1 MTSFAPPEPSVRFEL
16 PHGISIAADEYGD
29 PSAQPVLFLHGG
41 GQTRHAWGGTAE
53 DLGRAGFHAISMDH
67 RGHGD
72 SSWSDEGEYHVD
84 YFVRDLRGVLDQ
96 LDRTPVLVG
105 ASLGGMTALLAET
118 DTRESIAKG
127 LILVD
132 ITPRMERSGV
142 ERIIGFMK
150 EGADGFDSLEE
161 AADAI
166 ASYMPHRKRPKNLAG
181 LAKNL
186 RRDEEGH
193 YRWHWDPKLLN
204 AWDPTKHSERDG
216 FVLTERLAALH
227 RLNIPTLLIRGR
239 LSDLVSVDNAKEF
252 LDLVPHAEYVDLAD
266 AHHMVA
272 GDQNDAFTKT
282 IKEFLLRRF
291 PP

>member
-1 MTSFAPPEPSVRFEL
+1 M
-16 PHGISIAADEYGD
+16 
-29 PSAQPVLFLHGG
+29 
-41 GQTRHAWGGTAE
+41 
-53 DLGRAGFHAISMDH
+53 
-67 RGHGD
+67 
-72 SSWSDEGEYHVD
+72 
-84 YFVRDLRGVLDQ
+84 
-96 LDRTPVLVG
+96 
-105 ASLGGMTALLAET
+105 
-118 DTRESIAKG
+118 
-127 LILVD
+127 
-132 ITPRMERSGV
+132 
-142 ERIIGFMK
+142 
-150 EGADGFDSLEE
+150 
-161 AADAI
+161 
-166 ASYMPHRKRPKNLAG
+166 
-181 LAKNL
+181 
-186 RRDEEGH
+186 
-193 YRWHWDPKLLN
+193 LN

>member
-1 MTSFAPPEPSVRFEL
+1 M
-16 PHGISIAADEYGD
+16 
-29 PSAQPVLFLHGG
+29 
-41 GQTRHAWGGTAE
+41 
-53 DLGRAGFHAISMDH
+53 GFYAISMDH

-84 YFVRDLRGVLDQ
+84 YFVRDLRSVLDQ
-96 LDRTPVLVG
+96 LDRKPILIG
-105 ASLGGMTALLAET
+105 ASLGGMTALLAEIGAH
-118 DTRESIAKG
+118 ESIAKG

-150 EGADGFDSLEE
+150 DSADGFASLEE

-166 ASYMPHRKRPKNLAG
+166 ASYVPHRKRPKNLAG

-186 RRDEEGH
+186 RRDEEGR
-193 YRWHWDPKLLN
+193 YRWHWDPKILS
-204 AWDPTKHSERDG
+204 AWDPAKHSEDDR
-216 FVLTERLAALH
+216 FVLTDRLAGVH
-227 RLNIPTLLIRGR
+227 RLSIPTLLIRGR
-239 LSDLVSVDNAKEF
+239 LSDLVSVDTANEF
-252 LDLVPHAEYVDLAD
+252 LELVPHAEYVDLAD

-272 GDQNDAFTKT
+272 GDQNDAFTET
-282 IKEFLLRRF
+282 VKEFLLRRF